1 MGNCMKKPFRSV
13 QQVEEEEIQEAAEKE
28 NQGKKGSIKVKIVL
42 TKEELHLFLLK
53 LNTGSNGGGYRL
65 EELLAELQKE
75 RSVKA
80 ECSWRPSLDSIME
93 EDDAITS

>member
-13 QQVEEEEIQEAAEKE
+13 QPVEEEIGEAAEKE
-28 NQGKKGSIKVKIVL
+28 SQGKKGSIKVKIVL

-53 LNTGSNGGGYRL
+53 LNNNGGNGGGYRL
-65 EELLAELQKE
+65 EQLLAELEKE

-80 ECSWRPSLDSIME
+80 GCCWRPSLDSIME

>member
-13 QQVEEEEIQEAAEKE
+13 QQVEEEIGEAAE
-28 NQGKKGSIKVKIVL
+28 KKGSIKVKIVL

-53 LNTGSNGGGYRL
+53 LNNNGGNGGGYRL
-65 EELLAELQKE
+65 EQLLAEMEKQ

-80 ECSWRPSLDSIME
+80 GCCWRPSLDSIME
-93 EDDAITS
+93 EDDDITS